1 MNFDHS
7 FITSKMAMLKTAVR
21 HLFRAPVGSIAAF
34 HSGKASSKAQPAY
47 ENPTTATDDL
57 CDEHIFNDQH
67 LQMRNTL
74 NRIIEKD
81 INPYVDEWE
90 KEGHFP
96 AHQVFKKLGDA
107 GLLGVTKPVDYGGL
121 GLDYS
126 YSVAVAEELGN

>member
-1 MNFDHS
+1 
-7 FITSKMAMLKTAVR
+7 MAMLRTAVR
-21 HLFRAPVGSIAAF
+21 QLFRAPVSSVAAF
-34 HSGKASSKAQPAY
+34 HSGKGPFKAQPAY
-47 ENPTTATDDL
+47 ENPTTATDEL
-57 CDEHIFNDQH
+57 CDEEIFNDQH
-67 LQMRNTL
+67 LQMRSTL

-90 KEGHFP
+90 KEGQFP

-126 YSVAVAEELGN
+126 YSVALAEELGNLGHERINH